1 MRDTGSMLQENFSD
15 LSFDEWLET
24 INTYED
30 ENCTVDFLGP
40 DHAAIM
46 HEGGKNL
53 IVHFE
58 NHLDI
63 NANWREGRPLGW
75 QLASEEEWSSLSLI
89 SRERSWFRDPY
100 VYAYFDRLIDD
111 GILDNFE
118 KVVFYGKDAAA
129 YAAAAY
135 SVSAPMCRV
144 LLISPQATLDPARAG
159 WDNRFVKQRRQDFT
173 SRFGYAPDMLASA
186 EAATIICDPKVKE
199 EAMHVSLFH
208 AENTKIYRMPFL
220 SGHIEKI
227 FLSQNLFKDVILRIN
242 NGENATK
249 GFVDLLRRRRKYLH
263 YYRVLLS
270 VTDSMQRPYLS
281 KLVCRAALKV
291 FRRPL
296 FRTRLSELETL

>member
-24 INTYED
+24 FNTYED

-249 GFVDLLRRRRKYLH
+249 GFVDLLRRRRTYVN
-263 YYRVLLS
+263 YYRILLS

-291 FRRPL
+291 FRRPR
-296 FRTRLSELETL
+296 FRKRLSELETL